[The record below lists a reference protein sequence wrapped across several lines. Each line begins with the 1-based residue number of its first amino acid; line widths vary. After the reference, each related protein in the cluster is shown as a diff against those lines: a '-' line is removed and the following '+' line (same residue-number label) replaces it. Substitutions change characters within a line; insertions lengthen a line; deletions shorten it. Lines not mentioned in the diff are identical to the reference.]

1 MMKFC
6 FLSFPIVHS
15 FMKGLPSPIKFTASS
30 LSSIRYFSHIDRYK
44 KYRVASRRRAQA
56 RLASSTEKNND
67 IDVNSQMS
75 TTNSNQKDRPF
86 SLPPGEFAPKQ
97 SLGQNFLSDQNYVRK
112 IVEALVID
120 SDHGEGTR
128 VVEIGP
134 GAGALTRV
142 LYPKYPNMTAIEL
155 DQRSVNFLQ
164 SKLAGI
170 NIIHT
175 DVLTVDW
182 PALAA
187 SKGGRLNIIA
197 NLPYYIVSQVLFSLA
212 DSHKSV
218 AQAVVTMQLEV
229 AERLTALPSTK
240 DYGIPS
246 VVFQLYCRSPK
257 MLFKIPPTVFFPPPK
272 VDSALVKLD
281 FTSPNPLL
289 ETVCRKRLR
298 K

>member
-1 MMKFC
+1 MIKFC
-6 FLSFPIVHS
+6 FLSFPLVVHS
-15 FMKGLPSPIKFTASS
+15 FIAPS
-30 LSSIRYFSHIDRYK
+30 SSIFSSTTSKRCFSHIDRYK
-44 KYRVASRRRAQA
+44 KFRVASRKRAQA
-56 RLASSTEKNND
+56 RLASSTENNINENTQTNTNTNNND
-67 IDVNSQMS
+67 
-75 TTNSNQKDRPF
+75 TTQKDRPF

-120 SDHGEGTR
+120 SDHGNGTR

-164 SKLAGI
+164 SKLQGI

-182 PALAA
+182 PSLA
-187 SKGGRLNIIA
+187 STKGGRLNIIA

-212 DSHKSV
+212 DSHKSI

-229 AERLTALPSTK
+229 AERLTAVPSTK

-246 VVFQLYCRSPK
+246 VVFQLYCRNPK